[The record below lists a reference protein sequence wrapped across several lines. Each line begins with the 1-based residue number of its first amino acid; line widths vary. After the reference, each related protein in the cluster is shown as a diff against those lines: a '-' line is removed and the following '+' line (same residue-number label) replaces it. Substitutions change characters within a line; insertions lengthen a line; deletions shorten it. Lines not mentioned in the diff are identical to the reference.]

1 LSNLATS
8 SLFILCIRVDYVL
21 EILGN
26 IRFSVA
32 VELLDDFEHIEQL
45 PVLLAHLS
53 ILTHSNSIVFVCVVS
68 RATVI
73 HNYESLQQCSR
84 HDDLRIHDVNNEIMA
99 FVLSCT
105 EQVPRNL
112 LKFTFRLLLLFLQIG
127 RFVTFI
133 DELVDDGHILE
144 NLAVGAHFT
153 RLLVESV
160 LKEAIIGV

>member
-1 LSNLATS
+1 
-8 SLFILCIRVDYVL
+8 
-21 EILGN
+21 
-26 IRFSVA
+26 
-32 VELLDDFEHIEQL
+32 
-45 PVLLAHLS
+45 
-53 ILTHSNSIVFVCVVS
+53 
-68 RATVI
+68 
-73 HNYESLQQCSR
+73 
-84 HDDLRIHDVNNEIMA
+84 MA

-127 RFVTFI
+127 SFVTFI